1 MRIIL
6 NGQPRET
13 TEGMTLTGFLE
24 EAGLASGNYAVA
36 VNLAVVPRSRIPAV
50 ILKEGDQIE
59 AIEAVGGG

>member
-13 TEGMTLTGFLE
+13 TEGITLDSLLE
-24 EAGLASGNYAVA
+24 EAGLAPGSFAVA
-36 VNLAVVPRSRIPAV
+36 VNMAVIPRSRITV
-50 ILKEGDQIE
+50 FILKEGDQIE